1 MKEQEV
7 VRFVSCAG
15 QRYRVLHAS
24 LGGAWLIS
32 YEEPGAPLFVAEADL
47 ERFERIKT
55 PEDFICYSGTA
66 KLSKAQYERLAIIQ
80 PLLDERQCIC
90 DKVIRR
96 EIAAKVAQIHHTS
109 IRRVLR
115 LYYRYLATGVL
126 VAGKPSRKPTKNET
140 YDWAIRTFYYSSK
153 RLSLRAAYEM
163 MLVEKFTKADG
174 SLSADAPSW
183 SGFQH
188 YFYKHGY
195 HKKPQKII
203 AREGLSH
210 YQRNYRQLHGS
221 ASDWRSQLG
230 CYQMDATIADIYLVS
245 RLDRSSVIGRPNIYL
260 AVDTATQLIAGIYVG
275 MEAGEGAVMA
285 CLANA
290 AENKVEFCA
299 QYGIQIEPEQWPSR
313 GVPDEIITDQ
323 GREFTGERMNEF
335 CTRYGTELQVL
346 PPFRPDRK
354 GIVEKT
360 FDLLQSR
367 YKPLLRGK
375 GVIEPDAQERWA
387 TDYRTQAV
395 LNLDEFT
402 TIVVHCVIYLNSW
415 RCLSDGK
422 TPAQRWLQLE
432 KKLLE
437 ADPEEIYRIGLQ
449 RTTAK
454 MTRRG
459 IRFNN
464 MYYSPLDEALLS
476 VGDSC
481 TIAYNTGDIRQI
493 FAIINKKYHP
503 CRFSETLQGVI
514 SQTEWDTEKCRQRE
528 AGKIAQ
534 KKQITAEVKLTC
546 ELRGIIT
553 EANRRKEGLDHE

>member
-1 MKEQEV
+1 MKEQEI

-15 QRYRVLHAS
+15 QQYRVLHTS
-24 LGGAWLIS
+24 LLGAWLIS
-32 YEEPGAPLFVAEADL
+32 YEEPGTPLFVAKADL

-55 PEDFICYSGTA
+55 PESFICYSSTA

-203 AREGLSH
+203 AREGLSN
-210 YQRNYRQLHGS
+210 YQRNHRKLHGS

-299 QYGIQIEPEQWPSR
+299 QYGIQIEPKQWPSR

-454 MTRRG
+454 MTRKG
-459 IRFNN
+459 IRFNRL
-464 MYYSPLDEALLS
+464 YYIPQNEALLP

-481 TIAYNTGDIRQI
+481 TIAYDTRD
-493 FAIINKKYHP
+493 
-503 CRFSETLQGVI
+503 I
-514 SQTEWDTEKCRQRE
+514 SQIYVIKDGAYHLCEMSGSAYHLEQAEWDAAKSRQRE
-528 AGKIAQ
+528 EEKAAQ
-534 KKQITAEVKLTC
+534 KQQITAEVKLAC
-546 ELRGIIT
+546 ELRSVI
-553 EANRRKEGLDHE
+553 EKANRRKEGLGYE

>member
-1 MKEQEV
+1 M
-7 VRFVSCAG
+7 
-15 QRYRVLHAS
+15 
-24 LGGAWLIS
+24 
-32 YEEPGAPLFVAEADL
+32 
-47 ERFERIKT
+47 
-55 PEDFICYSGTA
+55 
-66 KLSKAQYERLAIIQ
+66 
-80 PLLDERQCIC
+80 
-90 DKVIRR
+90 
-96 EIAAKVAQIHHTS
+96 
-109 IRRVLR
+109 LR

-203 AREGLSH
+203 AREGLSN
-210 YQRNYRQLHGS
+210 YQRNHRKLHGS

-260 AVDTATQLIAGIYVG
+260 AVDTATQLIAGIHVG

-299 QYGIQIEPEQWPSR
+299 RYGIEITAEQWPSR

-387 TDYRTQAV
+387 IDYRTQAV

-402 TIVVHCVIYLNSW
+402 AIVVHCVIYLNSG
-415 RCLSDGK
+415 RCLSDGR
-422 TPAQRWLQLE
+422 TPAQRWLQSE
-432 KKLLE
+432 KKLLK
-437 ADPEEIYRIGLQ
+437 ADSEEIYRIGLQ

-454 MTRRG
+454 MTRKG
-459 IRFNN
+459 ICFGRL
-464 MYYSPLDEALLS
+464 YYIPQNEALLP

-481 TIAYNTGDIRQI
+481 TIAYDTGDIRQI
-493 FAIINKKYHP
+493 FVIMNKKYHP
-503 CRFSETLQGVI
+503 CRFSEALQGVI

-553 EANRRKEGLDHE
+553 EANRRKEGLGHE

>member
-1 MKEQEV
+1 MTL
-7 VRFVSCAG
+7 RFLDRAG
-15 QRYRVLHAS
+15 EKYRVLAS
-24 LGGAWLIS
+24 SPAGLWLIS
-32 YEEPGAPLFVAEADL
+32 FDHPAAPFFVCMDDLQAYQRIPTPPHYLAEVKG
-47 ERFERIKT
+47 EKT
-55 PEDFICYSGTA
+55 
-66 KLSKAQYERLAIIQ
+66 KAQLDRLELIT
-80 PLLDERQCIC
+80 PLLCNEKCITSRA
-90 DKVIRR
+90 IRL
-96 EIAAKVAQIHHTS
+96 EMAKKIANAHHTTS
-109 IRRVLR
+109 KRILR
-115 LYYRYLATGVL
+115 LYFRYLATGTL
-126 VAGKPSRKPTKNET
+126 FAKKPDRPLSRNET

-163 MLVEKFTKADG
+163 MLVERFTEANGK
-174 SLSADAPSW
+174 LSADAPSW

-230 CYQMDATIADIYLVS
+230 CFQMDATIADIYLVS

-285 CLANA
+285 CLANS

-299 QYGIQIEPEQWPSR
+299 RYGIEITEEQWPSC
-313 GVPDEIITDQ
+313 GVPDEVITDQ

-375 GVIEPDAQERWA
+375 GVIELDAQERWA

-402 TIVVHCVIYLNSW
+402 AIVVHCVIYLNSG
-415 RCLSDGK
+415 RCLSDGR
-422 TPAQRWLQLE
+422 TPAQRWLQSE
-432 KKLLE
+432 KKLLK

-454 MTRRG
+454 MTRKG
-459 IRFNN
+459 IRFNRL
-464 MYYSPLDEALLS
+464 YYIPQNEALLP

-481 TIAYNTGDIRQI
+481 TIAYDTRDISRI
-493 FAIINKKYHP
+493 YVIKDGAYHL
-503 CRFSETLQGVI
+503 CEMRGGAYHLCQA
-514 SQTEWDTEKCRQRE
+514 EWDDENKRKREIQKSLRKTETAAQMKLACDLQKLISE
-528 AGKIAQ
+528 AADLK
-534 KKQITAEVKLTC
+534 
-546 ELRGIIT
+546 RG
-553 EANRRKEGLDHE
+553 L